1 MIYQKIGLS
10 RRGRVARSIKRSNP
24 IQNGCVWSSMMEY
37 IRSWKRWE
45 KRAWVMWDCRD
56 PFRNRNAESMG
67 LRLVGVFSS
76 CWDFD
81 FSSTPI
87 NEITNEYKLRKS
99 TRTDQQKRKQ
109 TRNTLLIKWFYSWH
123 SSIYIYIYVF
133 VRVIQIDICSRIS
146 RHAISLRSYSIFN
159 LLLWSKK
166 FFKKI
171 FLYNN
176 VYLNFSFF

>member
-99 TRTDQQKRKQ
+99 TRTDQQKGKQ
-109 TRNTLLIKWFYSWH
+109 TRNILLIKWFYSWH
-123 SSIYIYIYVF
+123 SSIYIYMYSFELFKSISVLESRGMQFHF
-133 VRVIQIDICSRIS
+133 VLIQF
-146 RHAISLRSYSIFN
+146 LIFYYGVKSF
-159 LLLWSKK
+159 LKK
-166 FFKKI
+166 FFYTTMYI
-171 FLYNN
+171 
-176 VYLNFSFF
+176 

>member
-45 KRAWVMWDCRD
+45 KRAWVMWHCRD

-123 SSIYIYIYVF
+123 SSIYIYIC
-133 VRVIQIDICSRIS
+133 I
-146 RHAISLRSYSIFN
+146 RSSHSNRYLFSNLEACNFTSFLFN
-159 LLLWSKK
+159 
-166 FFKKI
+166 F
-171 FLYNN
+171 
-176 VYLNFSFF
+176 